1 MSSTQLSDVIIPSIY
16 ADYTA
21 VNGPEKTAYF
31 ESGVIVQNP
40 MLDQSANAASTLFN
54 LPFWKDLDASQEAN
68 ASSDDPTVVAT
79 PQKVTADKQVARKA
93 YLNQGYSSGDLVGEL
108 AGSEP
113 MQQVRNRFG
122 KYWERQFQRRLVA
135 TTQGILAANI
145 AASSGDMVI
154 NVASQTLAG
163 ITTATKYSRANFV
176 NATMTLGDRFDGIVA
191 IGVHS
196 HIYQQMVLN
205 DEITFIPDSQGNMT
219 IATYM
224 GRRIIVDDGL
234 PAVAGTT
241 DAGAINYTSV
251 LFGAGAFGYGEGQ
264 AKVPVEVYRRPD
276 QGNGGGVEQLWERK
290 TWLLHPFG
298 HKWLDASVAGHSAVQ
313 AELKL
318 ATNWSRVVDRKNVP
332 LAFVV
337 TN

>member
-1 MSSTQLSDVIIPSIY
+1 
-16 ADYTA
+16 
-21 VNGPEKTAYF
+21 
-31 ESGVIVQNP
+31 
-40 MLDQSANAASTLFN
+40 MLDQSAAQASNLFN

-68 ASSDDPTVVAT
+68 VGNDDPAAVAT
-79 PQKVTADKQVARKA
+79 PQKVTADKQIGRKA
-93 YLNQGYSSGDLVGEL
+93 HLNQGYSSGDLVSEI
-108 AGSEP
+108 AGSDP

-135 TTQGILAANI
+135 ATQGILAANI
-145 AASSGDMVI
+145 AQNSGDMVI
-154 NVASQTLAG
+154 SVASQTTAG
-163 ITTATKYSRANFV
+163 VSSATQYSRTNFV

-196 HIYQQMVLN
+196 HIYQQMILN
-205 DEITFIPDSQGNMT
+205 DEVTFIPDSKSELT
-219 IATYM
+219 IPTYM
-224 GRRIIVDDGL
+224 GRRIIIDDGL

-241 DAGAINYTSV
+241 DPGAINYTSV

-276 QGNGGGVEQLWERK
+276 QGNGAGVEQLWERK
-290 TWLLHPFG
+290 EWLLHPFG
-298 HKWLDASVAGHSAVQ
+298 YKWTDSSVAGFSPTQ

-318 ATNWSRVVDRKNVP
+318 AANWGRVVERKNVP